1 MPQERKSDTKSVVL
15 NYERDKRLLDH
26 LSERK
31 VESQFWKAAGYFYLD
46 FMEWLATREEAPP
59 PGRPFVYYR
68 QFLESQASGGQ
79 AGHIANPDEIAAA
92 ILPSIRQIIEAALE
106 TYAFSPL
113 GNPHSSSGGLGGSET
128 LDFATLMSAD
138 LILE

>member
-1 MPQERKSDTKSVVL
+1 MAENRKSDTKSVVL

-26 LSERK
+26 LAQRKIESE
-31 VESQFWKAAGYFYLD
+31 FWRIAGYFYLD
-46 FMEWLATREEAPP
+46 FFEWLALQPEAPP

-68 QFLESQASGGQ
+68 DFLESAPEPVE
-79 AGHIANPDEIAAA
+79 GHLTNPDEIAAA

-106 TYAFSPL
+106 TYAGLALCP
-113 GNPHSSSGGLGGSET
+113 PPAAGGLRGVET
-128 LDFATLMSAD
+128 LDFTQLMSAD